1 MKLRYYFLLLMAA
14 ALGSCQK
21 YVDIK
26 TQGQLVP
33 GDIGN
38 YRLLLNNTSAYET
51 GPQIGDISSDD
62 VQLVDGSTQQLALVN
77 DSYRY
82 WRNSYTWQPDLFP
95 LGANQT
101 DNNWNAMYNTITY
114 SNVIVNEV
122 PSSTGGSEADKAA
135 LVAEAKVHRADAYLM
150 LMNTYAKPYN
160 AATATTD
167 LGVPMVLV
175 QTTVQPLN
183 RPSVQAVYDQIIN
196 DLKQAV
202 PGLPNT
208 QLFNTLPSK
217 ASAYAELA
225 RCYLYMNNYG
235 AANAYADSALALRS
249 TLIDLGTITA
259 INSNSYPIRRSD
271 PEVLLSK
278 VANGG
283 ISAFTPYALRLSD
296 ELLGILGT
304 RDQRY
309 ALFTTDASTISINYT
324 AAGGRF
330 FFKDRA
336 IGESRNIGPSVPEM
350 MLIKAEYYARNND
363 VANAMLWVNNL
374 RRKRFKA
381 ADYVALTA
389 ASATDALKIVI
400 DERRREFFCRMLRWW
415 DMRRLKNEAQFQ
427 RTYTRSFGGVAYTL
441 TPNSDRYV
449 FSIPAY
455 QIQLNPEIQQNP

>member
-1 MKLRYYFLLLMAA
+1 MKLRYHFLLLMAA

-135 LVAEAKVHRADAYLM
+135 LVAEAKVHRADTYLM

-160 AATATTD
+160 AATAATD

>member
-363 VANAMLWVNNL
+363 VANVMLWVNNL

>member
-51 GPQIGDISSDD
+51 GPQIGDLSSDD

-77 DSYRY
+77 DGYRY

-235 AANAYADSALALRS
+235 AANAYADSALALRNA
-249 TLIDLGTITA
+249 LIDLGTITA
-259 INSNSYPIRRSD
+259 INTNSYPIRRSD

-389 ASATDALKIVI
+389 ASVTDALKIVI